1 MPLKLVTGPANAA
14 KAGEVL
20 GELRARVDEE
30 PLLVVPAFEDV
41 EHNQRELA
49 ARGAVFGV
57 HVVRFRRLF
66 AQIAWRGGVRGRA
79 VSRLQREL
87 IVADAVRAAG
97 LETMAESA
105 QRPGFVRAATRFVG
119 EVERSLAER
128 SVAGP
133 AMVEPARLTQ
143 ALRAWAGDGP
153 RRAYVDEVAEIYRRY
168 RELLDGAGL
177 VDDELFAWRAVSA
190 LRESPESWGSTPV
203 FVYGFDDFTPLELAA
218 LAALADGAGVDVTV
232 SLPWEAGREAFR
244 ATTRA
249 HAALRELAA
258 EEVELPALSEHY
270 APDSRAALHLLE
282 RELFE
287 GVESVQSASESNF
300 GRHVAGI
307 RLTSID
313 PGDAVRMH
321 LAGGKR
327 AEVELCA
334 AEVLALLRGGTAPGD
349 IAVVLRDPRP
359 YASTIEQV
367 FGAYGIPYSIDR
379 RLPLRHTGVGRGLL
393 ALLRCAAGSGSAEAL
408 LTYLRTPGR
417 LREPLYADRL
427 EVAVRRDGAST
438 AARARELWD
447 GWAERDGIG
456 PFPLGEIDRLA
467 AATGDPE
474 LLLDELGKDANRLFS
489 GLYRRAAHVL
499 QGAELDDARAF
510 QAVASALRDMRALI
524 RAGARIDLARI
535 EETLTGLDVHAGE
548 DPQPGRVA
556 IASPLAIRARRF
568 EAVFVCGLQ
577 EGEFPAGGSSDPFLS
592 DADRREIAKAS
603 GLALPLREDQLERE
617 RYLFYVCASRAE
629 RLLVLSAR
637 VSGEEG
643 EAEQPSFFLDDVE
656 RVFPGLRESA
666 RRRSLADVTWSPEE
680 APTAAEWERAV
691 AAQRQAAPPE
701 PVGPIALEAALAAL
715 RDRAAVSAGAVER
728 FAGCPVNWLV
738 EDVLKP
744 VALEPD
750 PERLVQGA
758 FAHSVLELTYRRLRE
773 QTGDRRV
780 TEANLGPAEA
790 IMLAALAE
798 EVDRRGAVMRGPR
811 MRAAVRRLEFQL
823 LRHLAYE
830 AGSASEFEPEH
841 LELAFGLPDAEH
853 PEVELEGGL
862 RVRGKIDRVDRR
874 GDKVA
879 VRDYKSGRV
888 PDYSAANWPSKGR
901 LQTALYMLV
910 AEQLL
915 DVEAVAGLYTP
926 LSGDDRRPRGAV
938 SAEFAAQLGGD
949 FVGGDVLSAEDFA
962 ALREWARA
970 AIATAAAEMG
980 EGVLCSKP
988 DSCAYRGGCSH
999 PSICRIER

>member
-1 MPLKLVTGPANAA
+1 MPCKLVTGPANAA

-20 GELRARVDEE
+20 GALRARVDEE

-57 HVVRFRRLF
+57 HVVRFKRLF
-66 AQIAWRGGVRGRA
+66 AQIAWRGGVRGRP

-87 IVADAVRAAG
+87 IVADAVRATG
-97 LETMAESA
+97 LDVMAESA

-128 SVAGP
+128 SAAGP

-153 RRAYVDEVAEIYRRY
+153 RRRYVDEVAEIYRRY
-168 RELLDGAGL
+168 RERLDDAGL
-177 VDDELFAWRAVSA
+177 VDDELFAWQAVSA
-190 LRESPESWGSTPV
+190 LREKPESWGSTPV

-218 LAALADGAGVDVTV
+218 LAALADRAGVDVTV
-232 SLPWEAGREAFR
+232 SLPWEANREAFR
-244 ATTRA
+244 ATERA
-249 HAALRELAA
+249 YAQLRGLAA
-258 EEVELPALSEHY
+258 EDVELPALSEHY
-270 APDSRAALHLLE
+270 APDSRAALHTLE
-282 RELFE
+282 RELFD
-287 GVESVQSASESNF
+287 GVESGQGPSESDS
-300 GRHVAGI
+300 GHMTAGT
-307 RLTSID
+307 RLASFE
-313 PGDAVRMH
+313 PGEAVRMH

-334 AEVLALLRGGTAPGD
+334 AEVLALLRDGTAPGD
-349 IAVVLRDPRP
+349 VAVVLRDPRP

-393 ALLRCAAGSGSAEAL
+393 ALLRCASGDAGAEDL

-417 LREPLYADRL
+417 LREPIYADRL
-427 EVAVRRDGAST
+427 EVAVRRDGASS
-438 AARARELWD
+438 AARARELWE

-456 PFPLGEIDRLA
+456 PFPLDELDRLA
-467 AATGDPE
+467 AAAGDPE
-474 LLLDELGKDANRLFS
+474 TLLDELGKQAGRLFS
-489 GLYRRAAHVL
+489 GPYRRKAHVL
-499 QGAELDDARAF
+499 EGAELDDARAF
-510 QAVASALRDMRALI
+510 QAVGGALRDMRALV
-524 RAGARIDLARI
+524 RAGAPIDLARI

-556 IASPLAIRARRF
+556 VASPLAIRARRF

-577 EGEFPAGGSSDPFLS
+577 EGEFPAGAAADPFLS
-592 DADRREIAKAS
+592 DADRREIAQAS

-629 RLLVLSAR
+629 RLLVFSAR

-656 RVFPGLRESA
+656 RVFPGLRETA
-666 RRRSLADVTWSPEE
+666 RRRALADVTWSPEQ

-691 AAQRQAAPPE
+691 ASQRQAPSPD
-701 PVGPIALEAALAAL
+701 PVGPIALDAALAAL
-715 RDRAAVSAGAVER
+715 RDRGAVSAGAVER

-738 EDVLKP
+738 EDVLRP

-758 FAHSVLELTYRRLRE
+758 FAHGVLELTYRRLRE

-780 TEANLGPAEA
+780 TEANVGRAEA
-790 IMLAALAE
+790 IMLAALGE

-823 LRHLAYE
+823 LRHLSYE

-841 LELAFGLPDAEH
+841 LELAFGLPEAEH

-888 PDYSAANWPSKGR
+888 PDYSAANWPVKGR
-901 LQTALYMLV
+901 LQAALYMLV
-910 AEQLL
+910 AERLL
-915 DVEAVAGLYTP
+915 GLEAVAGLYTP

-938 SAEFAAQLGGD
+938 DAEFAEALGGD
-949 FVGGDVLSAEDFA
+949 FVGGDVLAAAEFA
-962 ALREWARA
+962 ELREWARG

-980 EGVLCSKP
+980 EGRLCSKP